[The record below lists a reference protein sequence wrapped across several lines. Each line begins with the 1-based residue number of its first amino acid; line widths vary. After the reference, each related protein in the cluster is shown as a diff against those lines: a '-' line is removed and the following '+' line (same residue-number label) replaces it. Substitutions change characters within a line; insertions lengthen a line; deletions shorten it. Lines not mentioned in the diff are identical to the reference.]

1 MQFGQLKRREFINL
15 IGGAAAAWP
24 LAARAQQPAMPV
36 IGFLSSRSPGESASV
51 VAGFRQGLK
60 EAGYAEGR
68 NVHIAFRPPGSGRA
82 SQRNA
87 IRHREAIIPSAARHR
102 LPAVYCYRHF
112 VAAGGLISYGS
123 DLVGQY
129 RQAAGYVDRTRA
141 YAVGLLVAR
150 PEGRVSAA
158 ARRARAEQLGCEV
171 SRAGERTVRPAP
183 QDAGRQPYDAPAPSQ
198 SRRLQV

>member
-1 MQFGQLKRREFINL
+1 
-15 IGGAAAAWP
+15 
-24 LAARAQQPAMPV
+24 
-36 IGFLSSRSPGESASV
+36 V

-68 NVHIAFRPPGSGRA
+68 NVRIAFRPPGSGRA

-87 IRHREAIIPSAARHR
+87 IRHREAIIASAARHR

-129 RQAAGYVDRTRA
+129 RQAAGYV
-141 YAVGLLVAR
+141 VGVPR
-150 PEGRVSAA
+150 
-158 ARRARAEQLGCEV
+158 CE
-171 SRAGERTVRPAP
+171 R
-183 QDAGRQPYDAPAPSQ
+183 
-198 SRRLQV
+198 